1 MSTFTCNYDYLFQ
14 TGYFLAI
21 VVLEIMLTE
30 FEFGSLMTLT
40 YKTNLEKNFKIYSK
54 LKQGVSNEIAGFGK

>member
-21 VVLEIMLTE
+21 VILEIMLTE

-40 YKTNLEKNFKIYSK
+40 YKTNLENNFSK
-54 LKQGVSNEIAGFGK
+54 FTPS